1 MNMRML
7 FITPSST
14 PSSSKKPI
22 FIMSMKKSVARE
34 QNWPVTTSRSSF
46 SELNGVQRTWLG

>member
-1 MNMRML
+1 MRIWP
-7 FITPSST
+7 ITSLGT

-46 SELNGVQRTWLG
+46 SELNGVQRTWSG